1 MSASRKPKCKGEFV
15 NGFVAAVV
23 EISPAF
29 ERQILD
35 ILAENGIEDPA
46 PQDTY
51 PVDDVIS
58 SVSQLAED
66 VGPKTTSRIAVH
78 QIRIPEWP
86 EQIDTVEK
94 ALFAIDD
101 MYQDAYVDFNR
112 KYLGAFRFEK
122 TGTSEGRGAVTDGF
136 PYPESFAEGIFK
148 GSLTKFAADNS
159 LPTVSEADPKAD
171 EKAAYELRW

>member
-29 ERQILD
+29 EQQILD
-35 ILAENGIEDPA
+35 ILAENGIENPA
-46 PQDTY
+46 PQETY
-51 PVDDVIS
+51 PANDVIS
-58 SVSQLAED
+58 SISQLAED

-86 EQIDTVEK
+86 REIDTVEK
-94 ALFAIDD
+94 ALFSIDD

-112 KYLGAFRFEK
+112 RYMGEFRFEK
-122 TGTSEGRGAVTDGF
+122 TGNSEGRGAVTEEF

-148 GSLTKFAADNS
+148 GSLTKFASQNS
-159 LPTVSEADPKAD
+159 LPTVSETDTKTD